1 MKKNRTYARKG
12 NKPAKATCPFEGKI
26 NQLKREKVVLCSLV
40 QFEEFKKALG
50 EAHVDY
56 DLGDF
61 YNGGIIVVKK

>member
-1 MKKNRTYARKG
+1 MKNNRTFARKG
-12 NKPAKATCPFEGKI
+12 NKAQKPIRLFEGKI
-26 NQLKREKVVLCSLV
+26 NQLKRERVVLCSLV